1 MGRRF
6 PGSNEL
12 EDLGIVVV
20 SLDAAVFQN
29 FRGGVDACVEEFLG
43 ELRLPVFGRVFRNE
57 DAVTVS
63 LFTEFQPLCDAR
75 GDLHLTCFFSVPP
88 WVLNFFVSKRMTID
102 ENRLLDLM
110 ERGHLHFQDVIETN
124 TLQTNLRKDW
134 SKFWVQVL
142 VSTTALVFSLTMA
155 VTNPERESVYIPIA
169 TGILGYWL
177 PSPEVPRSVT
187 WRVADRRDVQTV
199 DKDLEDPGN
208 EDPGNESE
216 SEDPDTRRRQ
226 DPEDIPDNPQVRVV
240 VQEEQQP
247 RKRTKRPPPQASTD

>member
-1 MGRRF
+1 MDRRF

-43 ELRLPVFGRVFRNE
+43 ELRLPVFGRVFWDK

-75 GDLHLTCFFSVPP
+75 GDLHFSNVPP

-187 WRVADRRDVQTV
+187 WRVADRRDVKNT
-199 DKDLEDPGN
+199 DKDPEDPVN
-208 EDPGNESE
+208 ESGNESE

-247 RKRTKRPPPQASTD
+247 RKRAKRPPPQASTD